1 MVTYI
6 AATSVCKWMIWYQE
20 QIAMVIKMSDNNVQ
34 LKGRLLFFYLME
46 RFHMTAPQAYA
57 EMELRNQDM
66 KEVELMFLDIYD
78 ILSADGNATANELR
92 KIHMEEYV

>member
-1 MVTYI
+1 
-6 AATSVCKWMIWYQE
+6 
-20 QIAMVIKMSDNNVQ
+20 MSDNNVQ

-78 ILSADGNATANELR
+78 ILSLDNNAIANELR
-92 KIHMEEYV
+92 QKHIKEFS

>member
-1 MVTYI
+1 
-6 AATSVCKWMIWYQE
+6 
-20 QIAMVIKMSDNNVQ
+20 MSNNNVQ
-34 LKGRLLFFYLME
+34 LKGRLLFLYLME
-46 RFHMTAPQAYA
+46 RFNMTAPQAYVD
-57 EMELRNQDM
+57 MKDNNQDM